1 MRKKVAI
8 ILAYY
13 DGEEFI
19 KEQLDSI
26 FSQTFKNFHIFIFDD
41 KSNIPFNKINLK
53 LDLDQ
58 KEKISVFRRKLNLGF
73 SMNFLK
79 GLVKIDDSYDYY
91 SYCDQDDI
99 WHKDKLLRGINTL
112 SNKDENI
119 PMLYGTKTLI
129 TNKDCS
135 KVLGESIVIKRPL
148 SFKNAI
154 LQSFA
159 GGNTMIFNLTAKKL
173 ILSNLDLV
181 NPVSHDWWSY
191 LLISGYGGKIFY
203 DPSPTLFYRQHKNSQ
218 VGTNKSWRGRLK
230 RILKLIKGD
239 FRICIEHNINCL
251 IIAKDNLNNENKIV
265 LEIFSKARKSNFF
278 QRLYLFKKSGVYRQN
293 LIGNFIFFIFFIFK
307 RI

>member
-1 MRKKVAI
+1 MTKKVAI

-13 DGEEFI
+13 NGEEFI
-19 KEQLDSI
+19 NQLLDSI
-26 FSQTFKNFHIFIFDD
+26 FSQTFKNFHIFVFDD
-41 KSNIPFNKINLK
+41 KSNIPFDKRNLK

-58 KEKISVFRRKLNLGF
+58 KKKISVFRRKLNLGF

-79 GLVKIDDSYDYY
+79 GLFEIDDNYDYY

-99 WHKDKLLRGINTL
+99 WHKNKLLRGIKIME
-112 SNKDENI
+112 NKDQNI

-129 TNKDCS
+129 TDKDCS
-135 KVLGESIVIKRPL
+135 KVLDESIPIKRPL

-159 GGNTMIFNLTAKKL
+159 GGNTMIFNLSAKKI

-203 DPSPTLFYRQHKNSQ
+203 DPTPSLFYRQHPNSQ
-218 VGTNKSWRGRLK
+218 VGTNKSWSGRLS
-230 RILKLIKGD
+230 RFLKLINGD
-239 FRICIEHNINCL
+239 FRFCMQNNINS
-251 IIAKDNLNNENKIV
+251 LNISKEILTNENKNI

-278 QRLYLFKKSGVYRQN
+278 QRLYLYKKSGVYRQN
-293 LIGNFIFFIFFIFK
+293 QIGSFIFYLFFIFK

>member
-1 MRKKVAI
+1 
-8 ILAYY
+8 
-13 DGEEFI
+13 
-19 KEQLDSI
+19 
-26 FSQTFKNFHIFIFDD
+26 
-41 KSNIPFNKINLK
+41 
-53 LDLDQ
+53 
-58 KEKISVFRRKLNLGF
+58 
-73 SMNFLK
+73 
-79 GLVKIDDSYDYY
+79 
-91 SYCDQDDI
+91 
-99 WHKDKLLRGINTL
+99 
-112 SNKDENI
+112 
-119 PMLYGTKTLI
+119 
-129 TNKDCS
+129 
-135 KVLGESIVIKRPL
+135 
-148 SFKNAI
+148 
-154 LQSFA
+154 
-159 GGNTMIFNLTAKKL
+159 MIFNLTAKKL

>member
-19 KEQLDSI
+19 KELLDSI

-129 TNKDCS
+129 S
-135 KVLGESIVIKRPL
+135 
-148 SFKNAI
+148 
-154 LQSFA
+154 
-159 GGNTMIFNLTAKKL
+159 IFN
-173 ILSNLDLV
+173 
-181 NPVSHDWWSY
+181 
-191 LLISGYGGKIFY
+191 
-203 DPSPTLFYRQHKNSQ
+203 
-218 VGTNKSWRGRLK
+218 TN
-230 RILKLIKGD
+230 
-239 FRICIEHNINCL
+239 
-251 IIAKDNLNNENKIV
+251 
-265 LEIFSKARKSNFF
+265 
-278 QRLYLFKKSGVYRQN
+278 
-293 LIGNFIFFIFFIFK
+293 
-307 RI
+307 